1 MTEPEFLEPDV
12 VLFLHDQALREYG
25 GIQGVRSED
34 LLHGALGRPVNRLA
48 YGDPGSLDL
57 FDLAAAY
64 AFGLAGNHPFNDG
77 NERTAWGC
85 CVLFLK
91 ANDCRLAV
99 QAPEAVERMVM
110 LAAGR
115 SDEPAFAAW
124 LRRCATGNPGSA
136 P

>member
-1 MTEPEFLEPDV
+1 MTSLEFLEPDV
-12 VLFLHDQALREYG
+12 VPFLHDQALREYG
-25 GIQGVRSED
+25 GIQGVRNED

-48 YGDPGSLDL
+48 DDDPGSLDL

-64 AFGLAGNHPFNDG
+64 AYGLAGNHPFNDG
-77 NERTAWGC
+77 NKRTAWGC

-91 ANDCRLAV
+91 ANGCRLAV
-99 QAPEAVERMVM
+99 QAPQAVERMVM

-115 SDEPAFAAW
+115 SDESAFAAW
-124 LRRCATGNPGSA
+124 LRRCAIGNPGSA